1 MDNNSWQFSF
11 HEDKNISFCVAS
23 LLTGHYNYND
33 PVNSDKRNINAL
45 CCVYNLNKTQVKTAI
60 KTALNYIKNNKKG

>member
-23 LLTGHYNYND
+23 LLTGHYEYEE
-33 PVNSDKRNINAL
+33 PVNERNINAL
-45 CCVYNLNKTQVKTAI
+45 CCVHNLNKTQVKTAI

>member
-23 LLTGHYNYND
+23 LLTGHYEHEL
-33 PVNSDKRNINAL
+33 PVNDRSVEAIQA
-45 CCVYNLNKTQVKTAI
+45 VHNLNKRQVKL
-60 KTALNYIKNNKKG
+60 ALKIAEKYIVDNNNQ

>member
-1 MDNNSWQFSF
+1 MNNNSWQLSL

-23 LLTGHYNYND
+23 LLTGHYEHNV
-33 PVNSDKRNINAL
+33 PVNDRLIDAL
-45 CCVYNLNKTQVKTAI
+45 TCVHNLNKRQVKTAI